1 MNFTE
6 EDALILGELQKF
18 DSEIATCKRT
28 ILNLEHPAK
37 IKQIQN
43 KEAALN
49 EKLEKLKAMLK
60 ARCSQEQICKD
71 KIASLSEKVQSET
84 ASLNNHAHGYRET
97 EAMSQ
102 DIEALKLAIEQEE
115 SVLLAHMEYLEQAC
129 ALQTQ
134 IEGAI
139 ESGRAAKA
147 KLTRDYATK
156 KQELKTCMLNA
167 EDDKEA
173 VEKDCPKQLMDEYIR
188 ACENAQGV
196 GVAHLNGDTCS
207 VCRAQFEPGR
217 LIQIKSE
224 APVSHCFAC
233 KRLMLVQP
241 VPMSCGYGLSPWPET
256 LACGYGLCPW
266 PATLACGYKQKGSYE
281 TSFFEYRWRQSW

>member
-60 ARCSQEQICKD
+60 ARRSQEQICKD

-97 EAMSQ
+97 EAMTQ

-115 SVLLAHMEYLEQAC
+115 SVLLDHLMYIDQAC
-129 ALQTQ
+129 HLSTM

-139 ESGRAAKA
+139 ESERAEQA
-147 KLTRDYATK
+147 KLVHDYAIK
-156 KQELKTCMLNA
+156 KQELKTRMLNA
-167 EDDKEA
+167 EADKEA
-173 VEKDCPKQLMDEYIR
+173 VEKDCSAQLMAEYLR
-188 ACENAQGV
+188 ACESGHGV
-196 GVAHLNGDTCS
+196 GVVHLNGDSCS

-224 APVSHCFAC
+224 APVTHCFAC

-241 VPMSCGYGLSPWPET
+241 KVMP
-256 LACGYGLCPW
+256 
-266 PATLACGYKQKGSYE
+266 CGYKQKGSYE
-281 TSFFEYRWRQSW
+281 TSFLEH